1 VLRPAALALGTAVV
15 LLAGPAGAHSNLAY
29 QIVVENGAV
38 QDERAGGGT
47 VGPLADELAVADV
60 GRSAAGAVT
69 VLNHGHLA
77 LTADASAAGQAETG
91 GPVTMQSNAIAS
103 FGDDVTIHPP
113 GPSLFAQPGTLVARV
128 ELAGHGSVFAG
139 AGVTFASRASYTLGL
154 DFSSCLPCAF
164 DRYGE
169 WYDFGDGSIG
179 FVGDLPAALV
189 TTPVPFTFG
198 APFHLDVSLSLFA
211 QAAAAEE
218 PVVSEASVDFGGS
231 VRWGGILEVRDGK
244 GDLVSGFSVSSASG
258 TDYAQP
264 VPEPDAG
271 LLAPAALALVAT
283 LARRYGRITASV
295 QASRSMIRRAT
306 RSTSSLPSAA
316 TFSA

>member
-47 VGPLADELAVADV
+47 VGPLADELAVADA
-60 GRSAAGAVT
+60 GRSAVGAVT
-69 VLNHGHLA
+69 VLDHGHLA
-77 LTADASAAGQAETG
+77 LDANATAAGQAETG
-91 GPVTMQSNAIAS
+91 GPVTMQSNSMAS

-113 GPSLFAQPGTLVARV
+113 DPSLFAQPGTLVARV

-139 AGVTFASRASYTLGL
+139 AGVSFASRTSYTLGL

-169 WYDFGDGSIG
+169 WYDFGGDGEIG
-179 FVGDLPAALV
+179 FIGDPPAALV

-218 PVVSEASVDFGGS
+218 PVVSQASVDFGGS
-231 VRWGGILEVRDGK
+231 VRWGGILEVRDGE
-244 GDLVSGFSVSSASG
+244 GELVSGFSVSSASG

-283 LARRYGRITASV
+283 LARRARPRYGRITASV
-295 QASRSMIRRAT
+295 
-306 RSTSSLPSAA
+306 
-316 TFSA
+316 